1 MQEGK
6 ISPERLIPYGPFA
19 ADSLLEY
26 DGLKPILPFL
36 GGRSGTACRVV
47 ILPFAGPVDAHVV
60 TNDGRWQC
68 IGTESPPMP
77 TVGAGSSQR
86 EDSPAHPP
94 PSPCAYH
101 ANPALRQSTVDPTV
115 FVATW
120 RAASRSKA
128 SRCAS
133 PKTRCVIPNRDAAR
147 HVATNAPPQHPKR
160 IATNASPQ
168 QEAVLVHLGFY
179 LLREGF

>member
-1 MQEGK
+1 MADLD
-6 ISPERLIPYGPFA
+6 RNAIPANADCRGGVFA
-19 ADSLLEY
+19 TRRFPRPS
-26 DGLKPILPFL
+26 
-36 GGRSGTACRVV
+36 
-47 ILPFAGPVDAHVV
+47 
-60 TNDGRWQC
+60 
-68 IGTESPPMP
+68 
-77 TVGAGSSQR
+77 
-86 EDSPAHPP
+86 PP

-101 ANPALRQSTVDPTV
+101 ANHANRPSTADPTV
-115 FVATW
+115 LVATW